1 VVEVVAVR
9 LVVEEVLAQEV
20 SPTLRVRKLRSRR
33 LKVFTVSSVMLNAW
47 IICIS
52 FAGAF
57 SMYATSSVE
66 WCIIV
71 ERACENFC
79 LLPDTVGVLH
89 NYSNEYACDSD
100 CSKSRHKSIDKI
112 IGKRQGYDQKLRSCV
127 DYINIPSPN
136 I

>member
-57 SMYATSSVE
+57 SMYAP
-66 WCIIV
+66 
-71 ERACENFC
+71 RLN
-79 LLPDTVGVLH
+79 GVLSLSEH
-89 NYSNEYACDSD
+89 VKTSVYY
-100 CSKSRHKSIDKI
+100 
-112 IGKRQGYDQKLRSCV
+112 QTL
-127 DYINIPSPN
+127 
-136 I
+136 